1 MDGGDSLE
9 AWEGYVEKI
18 VYRGENGYTVLTLSS
33 EEDDLYC
40 VGTFP
45 HVEEGEFL
53 HIEGEMVF
61 NPKYGE
67 QIKMI
72 SYQAVEPKDGQAM
85 ERYLASGA
93 IKGVGAAL
101 AARIVKK
108 FKEDTFRIIEEEPE
122 RLVEIKG
129 ISERIAG
136 EIYRQFEE
144 KREMR
149 HAMIFLQKYGISNQ
163 LAVKIYQFYGERMYQ
178 IMRENPY
185 RLAADI
191 DGVGFKIADEI
202 ALQGGIAPDDDY
214 RVKAALYYVLTQAI
228 GNGHVY
234 LPEEEVYHQAEEII
248 RVPRESMERQLTQ
261 LALERSVIFKEEEG
275 VRLVYIASY
284 YYLELDT
291 ARMLC
296 DLNCRYD
303 VPMRVVEQ
311 RVTGLEKSLK
321 IELDELQRKA
331 VMEAVQ
337 NGIFILTG
345 GPGTGKTT
353 TINTIIRFFES
364 EGMDV
369 LLAAPTGRAAK
380 RMSETTGVEARTIH
394 RMLELTRDPESKT
407 GGLDF
412 ARNESN
418 PLEADAIIID
428 EMSMVDISLMHA
440 LLKAIPV
447 GTRVIFVGDVNQLPS
462 VGAGN
467 VLRDMIDSHRFPV
480 VKLTRIFRQSE
491 ESKIILNAHKINAGE
506 TIPLDNNNKDFF
518 FLNRN
523 DTQVIIPSIVY
534 LVQKKIADYVKAS
547 PYEVQVLT
555 PMKAGELGA
564 ENLNIALQ
572 EALNPA
578 ASGKME
584 KELSGGRKFREGDKV
599 MQIKNNYQLE
609 WEVRSR
615 YGIPVETGTGVFNG
629 DCGIIREINLFAE
642 QVTVEFEEGRM
653 VEYPF
658 SGLDELVL
666 AYAITIHKSQ
676 GSEYPAVVIPLLTGP
691 RLLFNRN
698 VLYTAVT
705 RAKKCVTIVGSP
717 DTVQMMIKN
726 SMEMKRYSGLA
737 RAIREM

>member
-1 MDGGDSLE
+1 MES
-9 AWEGYVEKI
+9 WEGYVEKI

-33 EEDDLYC
+33 GEEEFYC
-40 VGTFP
+40 VGTFS

-53 HIEGEMVF
+53 QVDGEMIF

-67 QIKMI
+67 QIRMT
-72 SYQAVEPKDGQAM
+72 SYRSVEPKDGQAM

-163 LAVKIYQFYGERMYQ
+163 LAVKIYQYYGERMYQ
-178 IMRENPY
+178 IMRDNPY
-185 RLAADI
+185 RLAEDI
-191 DGVGFKIADEI
+191 DGVGFRIADEI

-214 RVKAALYYVLTQAI
+214 RVKAALYYVLTQAVA
-228 GNGHVY
+228 NGHVY
-234 LPEEEVYHQAEEII
+234 LPEQEIYRLAEEII
-248 RVPRESMERQLTQ
+248 RVPQESMERQLTQ

-275 VRLVYIASY
+275 IRQVYIASY
-284 YYLELDT
+284 YYLELDV
-291 ARMLC
+291 AQMLC

-303 VPMRVVEQ
+303 VPVRVVEQ
-311 RVTGLEKSLK
+311 RVTSLEKNLE
-321 IELDELQRKA
+321 IALDELQRRA

-440 LLKAIPV
+440 LLKAVMV
-447 GTRVIFVGDVNQLPS
+447 GTRVILVGDVNQLPS

-467 VLRDMIDSHRFPV
+467 VLRDMIESERFPV
-480 VKLTRIFRQSE
+480 VKLTKIFRQSE
-491 ESKIILNAHKINAGE
+491 ESKIIVNAHKINAGE
-506 TIPLDNNNKDFF
+506 NIPLDNNNKDFF

-547 PYEVQVLT
+547 PYDVQVLT

-578 ASGKME
+578 APGKME

-615 YGIPVETGTGVFNG
+615 YGIPVEAGTGVFNG

-717 DTVQMMIKN
+717 DTVQMMIRN
-726 SMEMKRYSGLA
+726 TMEMKRYSGLA

>member
-1 MDGGDSLE
+1 VES
-9 AWEGYVEKI
+9 WEGYVEKI
-18 VYRGENGYTVLTLSS
+18 VYRGDNGYTVLTLSS

-40 VGTFP
+40 VGTFSQ
-45 HVEEGEFL
+45 VEEGEFL

-67 QIKMI
+67 QIKMS
-72 SYQAVEPKDGQAM
+72 SYRSVEPKDGQAM

-149 HAMIFLQKYGISNQ
+149 HAMLFLQKYGISNQ
-163 LAVKIYQFYGERMYQ
+163 LAVKIYQYYGERMYQ

-185 RLAADI
+185 RLAEDI

-214 RVKAALYYVLTQAI
+214 RVKAALYYVLTQAVA
-228 GNGHVY
+228 NGHVY

-248 RVPRESMERQLTQ
+248 RVPYESMERQLTQ
-261 LALERSVIFKEEEG
+261 LALERSVVFKEEEG

-311 RVTGLEKSLK
+311 RVTGLEKTLE
-321 IELDELQRKA
+321 IELDELQRRA

-380 RMSETTGVEARTIH
+380 RMSETTGMEARTIH
-394 RMLELTRDPESKT
+394 RMLELTRDPESGS
-407 GGLDF
+407 GGLEF

-418 PLEADAIIID
+418 PLETDAIIID

-467 VLRDMIDSHRFPV
+467 VLRDMIDSERFPV
-480 VKLTRIFRQSE
+480 VRLTRIFRQSE

-506 TIPLDNNNKDFF
+506 EIPLDNNNKDFF

-523 DTQVIIPSIVY
+523 DTQVIVPSIVY
-534 LVQKKIADYVKAS
+534 LVQKKIAEYVKAS

-572 EALNPA
+572 EALNPMTP
-578 ASGKME
+578 GKIE
-584 KELSGGRKFREGDKV
+584 KELSGGRKLREGDKV

-615 YGIPVETGTGVFNG
+615 YGIPVEHGTGVFNG

-642 QVTVEFEEGRM
+642 RVTVEFEEGRM

-717 DTVQMMIKN
+717 DTVQMMIRN
-726 SMEMKRYSGLA
+726 VMEMKRYSGLK
-737 RAIREM
+737 RAICEM

>member
-1 MDGGDSLE
+1 MLE
-9 AWEGYVEKI
+9 TWEGYVEKI

-53 HIEGEMVF
+53 HIEGELTF

-67 QIKMI
+67 QIKMV
-72 SYQAVEPKDGQAM
+72 SYQSVEPKDGQAM

-163 LAVKIYQFYGERMYQ
+163 LAVKIYQYYGERMYQ
-178 IMRENPY
+178 VMRDNPY
-185 RLAADI
+185 RLAEDI

-234 LPEEEVYHQAEEII
+234 LPEEELYRQAEEVI
-248 RVPRESMERQLTQ
+248 RVPQESMERQLTQ

-275 VRLVYIASY
+275 VRQVYVASY

-311 RVTGLEKSLK
+311 RVTGLEKNLE

-331 VMEAVQ
+331 VIEAVQ
-337 NGIFILTG
+337 NGVFILTG

-394 RMLELTRDPESKT
+394 RMLELTKDPESKT

-412 ARNESN
+412 ARNEGN

-440 LLKAIPV
+440 LLKAVPV

-467 VLRDMIDSHRFPV
+467 VLRDMMDSERFPV

-491 ESKIILNAHKINAGE
+491 ESKIIINAHKINAGE
-506 TIPLDNNNKDFF
+506 TISLDNNNKDFF

-564 ENLNIALQ
+564 ENLNAALQ
-572 EALNPA
+572 EALNPPGP
-578 ASGKME
+578 GKME
-584 KELSGGRKFREGDKV
+584 KELPGGRVFREGDKV

-615 YGIPVETGTGVFNG
+615 YGIPVEAGTGVFNG

-676 GSEYPAVVIPLLTGP
+676 GSEYPAVVIPLLAGP

-717 DTVQMMIKN
+717 DTVQMMVRN
-726 SMEMKRYSGLA
+726 EMEMKRYSGLA

>member
-1 MDGGDSLE
+1 MVGK
-9 AWEGYVEKI
+9 EGYVEKI
-18 VYRGENGYTVLTLSS
+18 VYRNDNGYTVLTLSDK
-33 EEDDLYC
+33 EDELYC
-40 VGTFP
+40 VGTFA

-53 HIEGEMVF
+53 QVEGEMVV

-67 QIKMI
+67 QLKVTA
-72 SYQAVEPKDGQAM
+72 YRTVEPKDGQAM

-101 AARIVKK
+101 AARIVKR

-136 EIYRQFEE
+136 DIYRQFEE

-149 HAMIFLQKYGISNQ
+149 QAMIFLQQYGISNQ
-163 LAVKIYQFYGERMYQ
+163 LAVKIYQYYRERMYE
-178 IMRENPY
+178 IMRQNPY
-185 RLAADI
+185 RLAEDI

-202 ALQGGIAPDDDY
+202 ALQGGVAPDDDY
-214 RVKAALYYVLTQAI
+214 RVKAALYYILQQAI

-234 LPEEEVYHQAEEII
+234 LPEEEVYKKAAEII
-248 RVPRESMERQLTQ
+248 RVPFENMERQLTQ
-261 LALERSVIFKEEEG
+261 LALERSVIIKEADG
-275 VRLVYIASY
+275 IRMIYVASY
-284 YYLELDT
+284 YYLELDV

-303 VPMRVVEQ
+303 VAQRTIEQ
-311 RVTGLEKSLK
+311 RLHQLEKEQK
-321 IELDELQRKA
+321 IELDELQRMA
-331 VMEAVQ
+331 VAEAVQ

-353 TINTIIRFFES
+353 TINTIIRFFEA

-380 RMSETTGVEARTIH
+380 RMSETTGMEARTIH
-394 RMLELTRDPESKT
+394 RMLELTRNPESKA
-407 GGLDF
+407 GGLEF

-418 PLEADAIIID
+418 PLESDVIIID

-440 LLKAIPV
+440 LLKAIMV

-467 VLRDMIDSHRFPV
+467 VLKDMIASERFPV
-480 VKLTRIFRQSE
+480 VRLNRIFRQAS
-491 ESKIILNAHKINAGE
+491 ESKIVLNAHKINAGE
-506 TIPLDNNNKDFF
+506 KILLDNNNTDFF

-523 DTQVIIPSIVY
+523 DTQVIVPSIVY

-572 EALNPA
+572 KALNPA
-578 ASGKME
+578 EPQKKE
-584 KELSGGRKFREGDKV
+584 KELSGGRVLREGDKV

-609 WEVRSR
+609 WEIRSR
-615 YGIPVETGTGVFNG
+615 YGIPVEKGTGVFNG

-642 QVTVEFEEGRM
+642 LLTVEFDEGRM

-666 AYAITIHKSQ
+666 AYAITVHKSQ
-676 GSEYPAVVIPLLTGP
+676 GSEYPAVVLPLLAGP
-691 RLLFNRN
+691 KILFNRN

-717 DTVQMMIKN
+717 DTVQRMIEN
-726 SMEMKRYSGLA
+726 GTEQKRYSGLK
-737 RAIREM
+737 RAIQEM

>member
-1 MDGGDSLE
+1 MAE
-9 AWEGYVEKI
+9 VKEGFVERI
-18 VYRGENGYTVLTLSS
+18 IYRGENGYAVLALSMA
-33 EEDDLYC
+33 EEKELTC
-40 VGTFP
+40 FGTFA
-45 HVEEGEFL
+45 HVEEGEYL
-53 HIEGEMVF
+53 RLEGEMVMKQ
-61 NPKYGE
+61 PYGE
-67 QIKMI
+67 QLKIS
-72 SYQAVEPKDGQAM
+72 SYQVVEPQDGQAM

-129 ISERIAG
+129 ISERIAR

-149 HAMIFLQKYGISNQ
+149 HAMVFLQQYGISNQ
-163 LAVKIYQFYGERMYQ
+163 LAVKIYQYYGERMYDIIRQ
-178 IMRENPY
+178 NPY
-185 RLAADI
+185 RLAEDI

-202 ALQGGIAPDDDY
+202 ALQAGVAPDDDY
-214 RVKAALYYVLTQAI
+214 RVKAALYYVLTQAV

-234 LPEEEVYHQAEEII
+234 LPEQELYRKATEII
-248 RVPRESMERQLTQ
+248 RVPFETMERQLTQ
-261 LALERSVIFKEEEG
+261 LALERSVVLKEEEG
-275 VRLVYIASY
+275 ERLVYVASY
-284 YYLELDT
+284 YFLELDV

-296 DLNCRYD
+296 DLNQRYD
-303 VPMRVVEQ
+303 VAQ
-311 RVTGLEKSLK
+311 RVIEHRMHQLEKDLE
-321 IELDELQRKA
+321 IELDELQQQA
-331 VMEAVQ
+331 VSEAVQ
-337 NGIFILTG
+337 NGVFILTG

-380 RMSETTGVEARTIH
+380 RMSETTGMEARTIH
-394 RMLELTRDPESKT
+394 RMLELTRDPEGKA
-407 GGLDF
+407 GLEF

-418 PLEADAIIID
+418 PLESDVIIID

-440 LLKAIPV
+440 LLKAILV

-467 VLRDMIDSHRFPV
+467 VLKDMIASERFPV
-480 VKLTRIFRQSE
+480 IKLTRIFRQSE
-491 ESKIILNAHKINAGE
+491 ESKIVLNAHKINAGE
-506 TIPLDNNNKDFF
+506 EISLDNNNKDFF
-518 FLNRN
+518 FLNRQ
-523 DTQVIIPSIVY
+523 DTKVIVPSIVY
-534 LVQKKIADYVKAS
+534 LVQKKIADYVKTS

-572 EALNPA
+572 EALNPLVP
-578 ASGKME
+578 GKIE
-584 KELSGGRKFREGDKV
+584 KELSGGRKLREGDKV

-609 WEVRSR
+609 WETRNR
-615 YGIPVETGTGVFNG
+615 YGLAVDKGTGVFNG
-629 DCGIIREINLFAE
+629 DCGVIREINLFAE
-642 QVTVEFEEGRM
+642 LVTVEFDEGRM

-691 RLLFNRN
+691 RMLFNRN

-705 RAKKCVTIVGSP
+705 RARKCVTIVGSP
-717 DTVQMMIKN
+717 DTVQMMISN
-726 SMEMKRYSGLA
+726 VMEQKRYSGLK
-737 RAIREM
+737 RAIQEM

>member
-1 MDGGDSLE
+1 
-9 AWEGYVEKI
+9 
-18 VYRGENGYTVLTLSS
+18 
-33 EEDDLYC
+33 
-40 VGTFP
+40 
-45 HVEEGEFL
+45 
-53 HIEGEMVF
+53 
-61 NPKYGE
+61 
-67 QIKMI
+67 
-72 SYQAVEPKDGQAM
+72 
-85 ERYLASGA
+85 
-93 IKGVGAAL
+93 
-101 AARIVKK
+101 
-108 FKEDTFRIIEEEPE
+108 
-122 RLVEIKG
+122 
-129 ISERIAG
+129 
-136 EIYRQFEE
+136 
-144 KREMR
+144 MR

-185 RLAADI
+185 RLAEDI

-202 ALQGGIAPDDDY
+202 ALQGGMAPDDDY
-214 RVKAALYYVLTQAI
+214 RVKAALYYVLTQAV

-248 RVPRESMERQLTQ
+248 RVPLESMERQLTQ
-261 LALERSVIFKEEEG
+261 LALERSVVFKEEDG
-275 VRLVYIASY
+275 MRQVYVASY

-311 RVTGLEKSLK
+311 RVTSLEKNLE
-321 IELDELQRKA
+321 IELDELQRRA

-337 NGIFILTG
+337 NGVFILTG

-353 TINTIIRFFES
+353 TINTMIRFFES

-380 RMSETTGVEARTIH
+380 RMSETTGMESRTIH
-394 RMLELTRDPESKT
+394 RMLELTRDPESKA

-506 TIPLDNNNKDFF
+506 NILLDNNNKDFF

-578 ASGKME
+578 APGKME
-584 KELSGGRKFREGDKV
+584 KELPGGRKFREGDKV

-615 YGIPVETGTGVFNG
+615 YGIPVEAGTGVFNG

-726 SMEMKRYSGLA
+726 VMEMKRYSGLA

>member
-1 MDGGDSLE
+1 MVGK
-9 AWEGYVEKI
+9 EGYVEKI
-18 VYRGENGYTVLTLSS
+18 VYRSDNGYTVLTLSDK
-33 EEDDLYC
+33 EDELYC
-40 VGTFP
+40 VGTFA

-53 HIEGEMVF
+53 QVEGEMVV

-67 QIKMI
+67 QLKVTAYRM
-72 SYQAVEPKDGQAM
+72 VEPKDGQAM

-101 AARIVKK
+101 AARIVKR

-136 EIYRQFEE
+136 DIYRQFEE

-149 HAMIFLQKYGISNQ
+149 QAMIFLQQYGISNQ
-163 LAVKIYQFYGERMYQ
+163 LAVKIYQYYGERMYE
-178 IMRENPY
+178 IMRQNPY
-185 RLAADI
+185 RLAEDI

-202 ALQGGIAPDDDY
+202 ALQGGVAPDDDY
-214 RVKAALYYVLTQAI
+214 RVKAALYYILQQAI

-234 LPEEEVYHQAEEII
+234 LPEEEVYKKAAEII
-248 RVPRESMERQLTQ
+248 RVPFENMERQLTQ
-261 LALERSVIFKEEEG
+261 LALERSVIIKEADG
-275 VRLVYIASY
+275 IRMIYVASY
-284 YYLELDT
+284 YYLELDV

-303 VPMRVVEQ
+303 VAQRTIEQ
-311 RVTGLEKSLK
+311 RLHQLEKEQK
-321 IELDELQRKA
+321 IELDELQRMA
-331 VMEAVQ
+331 VAEAVQ

-353 TINTIIRFFES
+353 TINTIIRFFEA

-380 RMSETTGVEARTIH
+380 RMSETTGMEARTIH
-394 RMLELTRDPESKT
+394 RMLELTRNPESKA
-407 GGLDF
+407 GGLEF

-418 PLEADAIIID
+418 PLESDVIIID

-440 LLKAIPV
+440 LLKAIMV

-467 VLRDMIDSHRFPV
+467 VLKDMIASERFPV
-480 VKLTRIFRQSE
+480 VRLNRIFRQAS
-491 ESKIILNAHKINAGE
+491 ESKIVLNAHKINAGE
-506 TIPLDNNNKDFF
+506 KILLDNNNTDFF

-523 DTQVIIPSIVY
+523 DTQVIVPSIVY

-572 EALNPA
+572 KALNPA
-578 ASGKME
+578 EPGKKE
-584 KELSGGRKFREGDKV
+584 KELSGGRVLREGDKV

-609 WEVRSR
+609 WEIRSR
-615 YGIPVETGTGVFNG
+615 YGIPVEKGTGVFNG

-642 QVTVEFEEGRM
+642 LLTVEFDEGRM

-666 AYAITIHKSQ
+666 AYAITVHKSQ
-676 GSEYPAVVIPLLTGP
+676 GSEYPAVVLPLLAGP
-691 RLLFNRN
+691 KILFNRN

-717 DTVQMMIKN
+717 DTVQRMIEN
-726 SMEMKRYSGLA
+726 GTEQKRYSGLM